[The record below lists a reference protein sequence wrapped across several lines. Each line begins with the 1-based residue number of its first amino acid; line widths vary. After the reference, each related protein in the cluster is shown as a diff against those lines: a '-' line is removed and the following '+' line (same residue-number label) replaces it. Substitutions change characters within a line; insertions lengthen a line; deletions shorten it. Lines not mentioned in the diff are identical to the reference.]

1 MVEAMSQIDVEHTLR
16 IATVDVTV
24 AGMRAVNRVMQEQ
37 TFAPPLEVSSG
48 LLDRACFPIGA
59 GRL

>member
-1 MVEAMSQIDVEHTLR
+1 MSQIDVEHTLR
-16 IATVDVTV
+16 IAPVDVTV